1 MLIILSALSYQVM
14 AQAEQAE
21 LSEQAEQAEQTDSLD
36 LIQLEE
42 VIVSGTRAGK
52 KPPRYHTLIS
62 LIPKLKKTKC
72 CTQYSLHTS
81 NHTFA
86 CIFYRRRPWCRK
98 HLIQDSRNRRHSHK
112 CNS

>member
-52 KPPRYHTLIS
+52 NTPPVSYSNISHSEIKKNKMLHAIFPPYFKPHLRLYL
-62 LIPKLKKTKC
+62 LPKTALV
-72 CTQYSLHTS
+72 
-81 NHTFA
+81 
-86 CIFYRRRPWCRK
+86 
-98 HLIQDSRNRRHSHK
+98 
-112 CNS
+112 